1 MTRSALPPPPVPRLQ
16 RLLGGAELGELRRRM
31 RNHFERHGDDSE
43 KGVLR
48 LTRLTPLEY
57 EAVALLVGLPARAT
71 QSVRVEIACLDA
83 ALSHAGIARSL
94 RDALEMI
101 DGPLVHRAAVKAETQ
116 ARWAAV
122 LAAGPGHSLLEA
134 WLGNAGALGVLKRL
148 ARRDPEPAVR
158 LLGQA
163 GAVLRDLPA
172 NGLTRAQLAA
182 KALGDAHAL
191 DGGQPAATLVLAALR
206 HHEKSTATPES
217 GLADDAVEDTETGK
231 PSDRER
237 DIWARAGVLV
247 NELARPALLLNLPV
261 HPSSTPPGMKGEPDY
276 LSLRRL
282 LRTRFEW
289 AVERKRVYVC
299 ENPNILSIAADRLG
313 AACPPLVCTDGMPA
327 AAQRVLL
334 TQLADAGA
342 ELHYHGDFDWAG
354 IRIANHVMQSF
365 NARPWRFDSGDYVD
379 ALASIPQKDRDLMG
393 DGVSASWDP
402 SLLDHMR
409 AHRLAVDE
417 EAVAHLLIGDL
428 ERQNVAPAAPVAGH
442 P

>member
-1 MTRSALPPPPVPRLQ
+1 M
-16 RLLGGAELGELRRRM
+16 
-31 RNHFERHGDDSE
+31 
-43 KGVLR
+43 
-48 LTRLTPLEY
+48 
-57 EAVALLVGLPARAT
+57 
-71 QSVRVEIACLDA
+71 
-83 ALSHAGIARSL
+83 
-94 RDALEMI
+94 
-101 DGPLVHRAAVKAETQ
+101 
-116 ARWAAV
+116 
-122 LAAGPGHSLLEA
+122 
-134 WLGNAGALGVLKRL
+134 LKRL
-148 ARRDPEPAVR
+148 ARRDPELAMR

-172 NGLTRAQLAA
+172 SGLTRAQLAA

-206 HHEKSTATPES
+206 HHEKSAVTPES

-231 PSDRER
+231 PPERER

-313 AACPPLVCTDGMPA
+313 AACSPLVCTDGMPA

-354 IRIANHVMQSF
+354 ICIANHVMQSF
-365 NARPWRFDSGDYVD
+365 NARPWRFGSGDYVD
-379 ALASIPQKDRDLMG
+379 AFASIPQKDRDLMG

-409 AHRLAVDE
+409 AHQLAVDE

-442 P
+442 S